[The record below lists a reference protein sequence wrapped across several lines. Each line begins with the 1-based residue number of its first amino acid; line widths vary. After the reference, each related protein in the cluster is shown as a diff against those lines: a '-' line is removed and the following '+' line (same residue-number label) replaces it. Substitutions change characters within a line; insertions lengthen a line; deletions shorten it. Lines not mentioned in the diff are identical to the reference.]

1 MVRKSNLELLRIL
14 AMLAIVS
21 GHLLSQ
27 SGLADVTGTNHVLA
41 ILLGSGVRIG
51 VNVFLIL
58 GVWFM
63 VDAPFKAERIVRLY
77 LEVVFYSIPI
87 TTCMLLMGEAG
98 GIRNVLQGLFP
109 FFGRSVWF
117 ASAYISLIAIAP
129 FLNHFFTLPLQ
140 RQRTFLVVL
149 ILLFCIVPT
158 IPCSTPLDYLAD
170 FTWFCVVYLAV
181 GMIKRGNMLERLRG
195 AKRFLLA
202 GCTVYLALVGAR
214 LVPATQP
221 IAEYWIVNI
230 KSLPNVLCAFLIFLG
245 FLRLDFGVVQ
255 WINRAARSVFAVYIV
270 HQTPAFIHYQ
280 WNVLCR
286 ADLLADTPP
295 VMFAGCVAGIS
306 LAVFLVVSAVDFMR
320 LRLLEPYYMASLPV
334 KWICFRIAAYERPG
348 EHASERIKESK
359 G

>member
-230 KSLPNVLCAFLIFLG
+230 KSLPTVDQSCGAFG
-245 FLRLDFGVVQ
+245 FRRLHRPS
-255 WINRAARSVFAVYIV
+255 N
-270 HQTPAFIHYQ
+270 T
-280 WNVLCR
+280 
-286 ADLLADTPP
+286 
-295 VMFAGCVAGIS
+295 
-306 LAVFLVVSAVDFMR
+306 
-320 LRLLEPYYMASLPV
+320 
-334 KWICFRIAAYERPG
+334 CFYPLSMERPLQSG
-348 EHASERIKESK
+348 FARGHSAGDVRWMCCGDFARRLSCRVSRGFHAASPS
-359 G
+359 